1 MFKAEQIY
9 FEYTQTAE
17 EDSAP
22 ANYVALN
29 GVDAEIQKG
38 EFVAVV
44 GRNGS
49 GKSTFAK
56 HLNALLSPTSGTLW
70 VNGAATSKE
79 ENIWQVRKSTGM
91 VFQNPDNQ
99 IIASV
104 VEEDV
109 AFGPENLGVE
119 PGEIRRRVDG
129 SLAAVR
135 MADFAKA
142 APHILSGGQ
151 KQRVAIAGVLAMR
164 PDCIVFDEATA
175 MLDPLGR
182 SEVLETVA
190 ALNGEGITIIL
201 ITHFMEE
208 VVIANRV
215 FVMNEGVIEMDG
227 SPREIFGQSKKLRE
241 LGLDVPH
248 MTALAHE
255 LADLGVPVS
264 RGVLTVGEMLF
275 ELTAALKL

>member
-99 IIASV
+99 MVSTV
-104 VEEDV
+104 VEEEV
-109 AFGPENLGVE
+109 AFGPENLGVPRE
-119 PGEIRRRVDG
+119 EILERVEE
-129 SLAAVR
+129 SLAAVDMR
-135 MADFAKA
+135 GFNKR
-142 APHILSGGQ
+142 APHMLSGGQ
-151 KQRVAIAGVLAMR
+151 KQRIAIAGVLAMR
-164 PDCIVFDEATA
+164 PDIIVFDEPTA
-175 MLDPLGR
+175 MLDPVGR
-182 SEVLETVA
+182 KEVMDTITKLNKKQGKTVV
-190 ALNGEGITIIL
+190 L
-201 ITHFMEE
+201 ITHFIEE
-208 VVIANRV
+208 AAGCDRV
-215 FVMNEGVIEMDG
+215 FIMNEGQIIDEGEPEKVFAHSAQLRQAGLMPPCAAIIAERLAEKG
-227 SPREIFGQSKKLRE
+227 IKLKSC
-241 LGLDVPH
+241 
-248 MTALAHE
+248 
-255 LADLGVPVS
+255 PVTLEQL
-264 RGVLTVGEMLF
+264 VENICL
-275 ELTAALKL
+275 LK